1 MIKRAVAFLIAFLLL
16 AGVAGC
22 EFQAAADAKFGDQH
36 FKTVIALVELQKLR
50 SGSYPEQLKDLQFT
64 GDWGAIAINSVEY
77 KRVGSGYELNVV
89 RGWVGKPT
97 LSYPP
102 EFWRGLG
109 LVKSNMKPA

>member
-1 MIKRAVAFLIAFLLL
+1 MVKKAIAFLLALLLL

-22 EFQAAADAKFGDQH
+22 ELQAAADAKFGDQH

-50 SGSYPEQLKDLQFT
+50 SGAYPEQLKDLQFK
-64 GDWGAIAINSVEY
+64 GDWDAIAINAVEY
-77 KRVGSGYELNVV
+77 RRVGSGYELNVV
-89 RGWVGKPT
+89 RGWIGKPT

>member
-1 MIKRAVAFLIAFLLL
+1 MIHRAIALLLSFALL

-22 EFQAAADAKFGDQH
+22 GFQAAADAKFGDQH
-36 FKTVIALVELQKLR
+36 FKTVIALVELHKVR
-50 SGSYPEQLKDLQFT
+50 SGTYPEQLKDLQFT
-64 GDWGAIAINSVEY
+64 GDWDAIALNSVEY
-77 KRVGSGYELNVV
+77 RRVEGGYELNVV
-89 RGWVGKPT
+89 RGWVGKPA